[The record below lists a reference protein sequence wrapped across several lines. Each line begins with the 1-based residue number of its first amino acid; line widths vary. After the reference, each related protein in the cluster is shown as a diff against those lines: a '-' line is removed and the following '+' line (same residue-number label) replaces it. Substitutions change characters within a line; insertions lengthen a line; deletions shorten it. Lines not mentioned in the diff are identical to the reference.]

1 MIKDLL
7 LINRS
12 YRRFHQQKPIEY
24 RTLIDLIDLA
34 RLSPSPRNLQAF
46 KFVISNSIEMNSKIF
61 PTLAWAGYLS
71 DWDGP
76 EEGERPSAYLVILG
90 DKTIS
95 TDFTKDYMQM
105 GAGIVAQSML
115 IGAAE
120 QGIGGCMIAS
130 IQRKKLQEIL
140 NLDDSFDIILVL
152 ALGKPKEIVVI
163 DDVDQSGN
171 IKYWR
176 DTEQIHHVPKR
187 RIEDLVIKI

>member
-12 YRRFHQQKPIEY
+12 YRRFHQQMPIEY
-24 RTLIDLIDLA
+24 GTLIEFINLA